1 LPGKA
6 IAQVPL
12 AAIEPARIAGA
23 EQGHRAIMGI
33 ESAMRTSREGLTA
46 FGQGL
51 SVIGDN
57 ISNASTTGFKGQRTE
72 FVALLGEKADDR
84 GATVPAGAGDGV
96 AVGNIRVDYG
106 TGTTSP
112 TDRPLDA
119 ALTGPGFFLVGDVK
133 KPSLTRV
140 GNFRVTNEGLLSTT
154 EGLPV
159 LGFSGRDTEVLGP
172 INMNNLDIKSLPTT
186 QIALFGNID
195 GGGRINE
202 APTNPTSFN
211 DLSTNAAFV
220 STQTAYDAS
229 GGRHDIQLFYFR
241 TAANQWN
248 VQAYV
253 NGDDVGQTADQ
264 PVLLGQVSFGFNS
277 VGQIPTE
284 QQGQAVLNLNP
295 AWAGG
300 AAQTPF
306 TISLGKLTQYA
317 GGSRITNV
325 QMDGQG
331 TGDVVSFEIDGGGR
345 IFGITANG
353 DKLQAG
359 TLALGLVTNNDGLQR
374 QSDSLYEVTQDSGAL
389 RVGLATQGG
398 RGGVQG
404 GALEL
409 SNVDIPQQF
418 VEMIVMQRG
427 YQANSQVLSAAS
439 DLLKNTIAMIR

>member
-1 LPGKA
+1 
-6 IAQVPL
+6 
-12 AAIEPARIAGA
+12 
-23 EQGHRAIMGI
+23 MI
-33 ESAMRTSREGLTA
+33 ESAMRSSREGLVA
-46 FGQGL
+46 HGQGL
-51 SVIGDN
+51 SVLGNN
-57 ISNASTTGFKGQRTE
+57 ISNANTTGYKSQRAE
-72 FVALLGEKADDR
+72 FISLLGEKVDDR

-96 AVGNIRVDYG
+96 AVGNIRTDYG
-106 TGTTSP
+106 TGTTNP
-112 TDRPLDA
+112 TGRPLDA
-119 ALTGPGFFLVGDVK
+119 ALTGPGFFLVGDAK
-133 KPSLTRV
+133 APSLTRV
-140 GNFRVTNEGLLSTT
+140 GNFRVSNEGLLSTVD
-154 EGLPV
+154 GQPV
-159 LGFSGRDTEVLGP
+159 LGFSGRDTEVLGT
-172 INMNNLDIKSLPTT
+172 INMNNLDIQSLPTT

-195 GGGRINE
+195 GAGRINE
-202 APTNPTSFN
+202 APVNPTTFN
-211 DLSTNAAFV
+211 ELSTSAAFV

-253 NGDDVGQTADQ
+253 NGDDVGQAADQ

-284 QQGQAVLNLNP
+284 EQAQAVLNLNP

-300 AAQTPF
+300 VAQTPF
-306 TISLGKLTQYA
+306 TIALGKLTQYA

-359 TLALGLVTNNDGLQR
+359 TLALGLVRNNDGLKQE
-374 QSDSLYEVTQDSGAL
+374 SDALYTVTQDSGPV
-389 RVGLATQGG
+389 RVGLATQEG
-398 RGGVQG
+398 RGGIQG

-409 SNVDIPQQF
+409 SNVDISEQF
-418 VEMIVMQRG
+418 VGMIVMQRG
-427 YQANSQVLSAAS
+427 YQASSQVLTAAS
-439 DLLKNTIAMIR
+439 DLLKNTIAMVR